1 MPVRYDIA
9 AQIPQYGGGAGYDP
23 INMMAQIQAMD
34 YRQRQNALAE
44 MQMAEYARKMQAMQQ
59 LRGLTPNFEDPR
71 FAQGAWQYDP
81 ETAMQLQNVIRQ
93 SAAQRASEA
102 AQRATAG
109 YHTGMLTLAQEKQR
123 LETPEIQA
131 KGRKEISAATGEDIK
146 AAQRLVAPAFMAR
159 DPETFAARY
168 AQVYPD
174 LPASVQKR
182 LGARPEMQDIEAFL
196 STPEE
201 ILQARK
207 PISGVKAGE
216 TIVTPTGRPGEPA
229 IAVEPEYRAPNAM
242 VTNQP
247 GMNVLAQQGR
257 MPAIAG
263 DVNAPPVDPIIAKAL
278 RKETMLKQLPP
289 GPARETAGARMDLRD
304 TLDEV
309 SSGLGALAEAGGIPQ
324 AGASTAANWKAAFRK
339 SPTGQALGGLSDSE
353 VNAQLAALRTT
364 SAVLKAQ
371 LRKGLEMGITQM
383 DAVKE
388 AEKLD
393 AAFLNPDKIKGLS
406 EGYASVESLRKLL
419 GGGAPTAAS
428 ATRGKAGET
437 PAIDD
442 LDTILGI
449 KK

>member
-1 MPVRYDIA
+1 MNMF
-9 AQIPQYGGGAGYDP
+9 AQMQT
-23 INMMAQIQAMD
+23 MD

-44 MQMAEYARKMQAMQQ
+44 MQMAEYARKLQAMQQ
-59 LRGLTPNFEDPR
+59 LRGISPNFEDPR
-71 FAQGAWQYDP
+71 FAQQTWQYDP
-81 ETAMQLQNVIRQ
+81 ETAMQVQNVIRQ
-93 SAAQRASEA
+93 GA
-102 AQRATAG
+102 AQRATEEAQRAAAG
-109 YHTGMLTLAQEKQR
+109 YHTGMLGLARQKQQ
-123 LETPEIQA
+123 LETPEIMA
-131 KGRKEISAATGEDIK
+131 KGRKEISAATGEDLK

-174 LPASVQKR
+174 LPSSVQKR
-182 LGARPEMQDIEAFL
+182 LGARPSMQDIEAFL

-207 PISGVKAGE
+207 PISGVKTGE

-242 VTNQP
+242 ATNQP
-247 GMNVLAQQGR
+247 ALNTFAQQGR
-257 MPAIAG
+257 MPPSA
-263 DVNAPPVDPIIAKAL
+263 DMTAPEVDPIIAKAL
-278 RKETMLKQLPP
+278 RKDAMLKQLPP
-289 GPARETAGARMDLRD
+289 GPVRETAGARMDLRD

-309 SSGLGALAEAGGIPQ
+309 TSGLGALRDAGGIPQ

-406 EGYASVESLRKLL
+406 EGYASVEALRRLL
-419 GGGAPTAAS
+419 GNGEITKP
-428 ATRGKAGET
+428 ATRGKAGEA
-437 PAIDD
+437 PAVDD
-442 LDTILGI
+442 LDAILGI

>member
-9 AQIPQYGGGAGYDP
+9 AQVPQYGGGFDP
-23 INMMAQIQAMD
+23 MNMFAQMQTMD

-44 MQMAEYARKMQAMQQ
+44 MQMAEYARKLQAMQQ
-59 LRGLTPNFEDPR
+59 LRGISPNFEDPR
-71 FAQGAWQYDP
+71 FAQQTWQYDP
-81 ETAMQLQNVIRQ
+81 ETAMQVQNVIRQ
-93 SAAQRASEA
+93 GA
-102 AQRATAG
+102 AQRATEEAQRAAAG
-109 YHTGMLTLAQEKQR
+109 YHTGMLGLARQKQQ
-123 LETPEIQA
+123 LETPEIMA
-131 KGRKEISAATGEDIK
+131 KGRKETAAATGEDIK

-247 GMNVLAQQGR
+247 GMNNLAQQGR
-257 MPAIAG
+257 MPPIAA
-263 DVNAPPVDPIIAKAL
+263 DVNAPVDPIVARAL
-278 RKETMLKQLPP
+278 RKQATLQQLPP

-309 SSGLGALAEAGGIPQ
+309 TSGLGALRDAGGIPQ

-406 EGYASVESLRKLL
+406 EGYASVEALRRLL
-419 GGGAPTAAS
+419 GGGETAKPA
-428 ATRGKAGET
+428 ARGKAGEESKPT
-437 PAIDD
+437 G
-442 LDTILGI
+442 GI
-449 KK
+449 VDWGSLK

>member
-9 AQIPQYGGGAGYDP
+9 AQIPQYSGGGMDP
-23 INMMAQIQAMD
+23 MNMMVQLQGMD

-44 MQMAEYARKMQAMQQ
+44 MQMAEYARKLQAMER
-59 LRGLTPNFEDPR
+59 LRGITPNFEDPR
-71 FAQGAWQYDP
+71 FAQQAWQYDP
-81 ETAMQLQNVIRQ
+81 ETGMQLQGVLRQ
-93 SAAQRASEA
+93 SLAQKASEA

-146 AAQRLVAPAFMAR
+146 TAQRLVAPAFMAR

-174 LPASVQKR
+174 LPESARKR
-182 LGARPEMQDIEAFL
+182 LGARPSMQDIEAFL

-201 ILQARK
+201 VLQARK
-207 PISGVKAGE
+207 PISGVKPGE
-216 TIVTPTGRPGEPA
+216 VIVTPTGRPGEPA

-242 VTNQP
+242 APVSPTNAFTDRSRMQP
-247 GMNVLAQQGR
+247 ITNDM
-257 MPAIAG
+257 
-263 DVNAPPVDPIIAKAL
+263 NAPPVDPIIAKAL
-278 RKETMLKQLPP
+278 RKDAMLKQLPP
-289 GPARETAGARMDLRD
+289 GPARETAGARLDLRD

-309 SSGLGALAEAGGIPQ
+309 RSGLTGLAEAGGIPQ
-324 AGASTAANWKAAFRK
+324 AGASNAANWKAAFKK
-339 SPTGQALGGLSDSE
+339 SATGQALGGLSDSE

-406 EGYASVESLRKLL
+406 EGYASVESLRRLL
-419 GGGAPTAAS
+419 GGGQATAPAA
-428 ATRGKAGET
+428 RGKAGEET
-437 PAIDD
+437 KPLGGPIDFGD
-442 LDTILGI
+442 L
-449 KK
+449 K

>member
-1 MPVRYDIA
+1 
-9 AQIPQYGGGAGYDP
+9 
-23 INMMAQIQAMD
+23 MD

-174 LPASVQKR
+174 LPESARKR
-182 LGARPEMQDIEAFL
+182 LGAQPSMQDIEAFL

-289 GPARETAGARMDLRD
+289 GPARETAGARLDLRD
-304 TLDEV
+304 TLDTV
-309 SSGLGALAEAGGIPQ
+309 ISGLGALAEAGGIPQ
-324 AGASTAANWKAAFRK
+324 AGATTAANWKAAFRK

-406 EGYASVESLRKLL
+406 EGYASVEALRKLL
-419 GGGAPTAAS
+419 GGGASTAAP